1 MFAGAGRLAFS
12 PSLGGAA
19 GYRLATS
26 RYAAIKPRI
35 RPSTATFSS
44 AARLQHLDG
53 DDWMNEGL
61 ILQHQL
67 QDAGHEKWG
76 LAIFRCTYADDAAWR
91 RFMAIVDARTRESL
105 EYYGTPEL
113 LNSLEWSV
121 QEDPSSLDGAS
132 TDVARRRFAEWVADA
147 VQREANASRGFAT
160 RYQYCL
166 HVDAAALKSVV
177 HDAPQPPDPDLG
189 NVGYVTV
196 VDLDWEEEPVPE
208 EVGYLEDEPEIEGK
222 RSFDVGF
229 MRVPVDGLAP
239 WAYSMLAESGGW
251 QICYVR
257 PPGIVEP

>member
-1 MFAGAGRLAFS
+1 MLAGASRRAFP
-12 PSLGGAA
+12 PSLGFAA

-26 RYAAIKPRI
+26 RYAATKPRI
-35 RPSTATFSS
+35 RPSTVTFSS
-44 AARLQHLDG
+44 AARRQVMDI
-53 DDWMNEGL
+53 DDRMNEGL

-67 QDAGHEKWG
+67 QEAGHEKWG

-91 RFMAIVDARTRESL
+91 RFMAIVNARTRASL
-105 EYYGTPEL
+105 EYYGTPKL
-113 LNSLEWSV
+113 LHSLEWSV

-132 TDVARRRFAEWVADA
+132 TDVVRRRFAEWVAGA
-147 VQREANASRGFAT
+147 MRREANASRGFAT
-160 RYQYCL
+160 RFQYCL

-177 HDAPQPPDPDLG
+177 QDAPQPPDPDLG
-189 NVGYVTV
+189 NVGYVNV

-222 RSFDVGF
+222 RPFDVGF